1 MPLYISTSKTRVT
14 PKYDPLDKD
23 IPLSASINSFDSKKE
38 KDDYRLLT
46 EERVESKS
54 ISLNN
59 VRKERTN
66 PESRVDFWDIENFTT
81 GFSFTERKS
90 SNVTTQSIETR
101 EHRGN
106 ITYNFSPKGI
116 SFEPFKN
123 IKWLDS
129 KVFQII
135 KDLNFNPLPS
145 NINISGDLNRR
156 FNKTQYRNSDLS
168 IEGVDPIY
176 EKYFSFN
183 KSYSMRWN
191 IFSSMNIDLS
201 VVNNSVVV

>member
-1 MPLYISTSKTRVT
+1 M
-14 PKYDPLDKD
+14 
-23 IPLSASINSFDSKKE
+23 
-38 KDDYRLLT
+38 
-46 EERVESKS
+46 
-54 ISLNN
+54 NN

-106 ITYNFSPKGI
+106 ITYNFSPKSI

-168 IEGVDPIY
+168 IELLSDNTD
-176 EKYFSFN
+176 FLDTT
-183 KSYSMRWN
+183 
-191 IFSSMNIDLS
+191 IFPLFLS
-201 VVNNSVVV
+201 ILSI